1 VTDLMHA
8 AAAILMPLGFFLSM
22 PSPNTT
28 APNRAVSLIYLGA
41 VLLAISV
48 LTLGLDC
55 CGRLEIRNAVTLST
69 GLNSHL

>member
-1 VTDLMHA
+1 
-8 AAAILMPLGFFLSM
+8 LGFFLSM

-48 LTLGLDC
+48 LTLG
-55 CGRLEIRNAVTLST
+55 V
-69 GLNSHL
+69 GLLRAP